1 MDLIVKRP
9 IYVKG
14 AVLLEGSA
22 LVTNEQHARELLR
35 MGYAAASEPKK
46 AEAKEEPATRRK
58 KAEQPT
64 PSGDQA

>member
-14 AVLLEGSA
+14 AVLLEGSP

-46 AEAKEEPATRRK
+46 ADAKKDDAKLAKSARAKPGEAE
-58 KAEQPT
+58 
-64 PSGDQA
+64 